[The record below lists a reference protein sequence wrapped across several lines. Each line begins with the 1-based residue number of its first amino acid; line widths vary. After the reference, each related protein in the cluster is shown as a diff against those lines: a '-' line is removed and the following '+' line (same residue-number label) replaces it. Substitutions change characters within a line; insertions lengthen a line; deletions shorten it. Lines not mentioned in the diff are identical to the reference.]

1 MRTQTFSILGIGK
14 RGKSGYESAK
24 ALRTLGK
31 EVFLSESRM
40 RTDYEVDAQEM
51 EAWGVQLEFG
61 GHSERLFQQEV
72 LIVCPGIL
80 PSTPVIQEALRRGI
94 PVWSEIELAFRLAK
108 APLIAITGT
117 NGKTT
122 TTALTADVLR
132 QGAKPVFVGGNIGI
146 PLVRVALEAPA
157 DAWIVA
163 EIGAPQLEFISSFHP
178 HVAVLLNFSED
189 HLDRYASIAEYR
201 KTKSRVVENQQSN
214 DWVVRN
220 RLDQWSMQTTSAA
233 RVFTLF
239 AWGNEDGVWLEGG
252 QIQARFGGKI
262 SEICSFNELPL
273 PGQANPENAL
283 AAIAC
288 GILAGLQPEQIRSG
302 LAAFRGVEHRLEY
315 AGRIHGIP
323 YYNDSSGTNPLSTIR
338 ALAVFSQ
345 PVVLI
350 LGGSEKNANFGELVQ
365 AARKREATLV
375 LFGATRERI
384 ARTCKQE
391 NFTGFRMV
399 EGDLAQVLDS
409 VACIAQPGSVVLF
422 SPACAS
428 FDMFQDY
435 EHRGEVFKHLV
446 REREAVER

>member
-1 MRTQTFSILGIGK
+1 MRTQSFSILGIGK

-24 ALRTLGK
+24 ALRKLGK

-40 RTDYEVDAQEM
+40 RANCEAEAREM
-51 EAWGVQLEFG
+51 EGWGVQLEFG
-61 GHSERLFQQEV
+61 GHSERLFEQEI
-72 LIVCPGIL
+72 LIVCPGI
-80 PSTPVIQEALRRGI
+80 PPTTPAIQAALGRGM

-122 TTALTADVLR
+122 TTALVADVLR
-132 QGAKPVFVGGNIGI
+132 QGTRPAFVGGNIGI

-163 EIGAPQLEFISSFHP
+163 EIGAPQLEFISSFRP
-178 HVAVLLNFSED
+178 HIAVLLNFSED
-189 HLDRYASIAEYR
+189 HLDRYPSMAEYR
-201 KTKSRVVENQQSN
+201 KTKSRMVENQRSD

-220 RLDQWSMQTTSAA
+220 RLDQWSMQTRSAA
-233 RVFTLF
+233 RAFTLF
-239 AWGNEDGVWLEGG
+239 ALADEAGVWLEGG
-252 QIQARFGGKI
+252 HIRARFDGKT
-262 SEICSFNELPL
+262 SEIVSFPELPL

-288 GILAGLQPEQIRSG
+288 GILAGLQPSQIRSG

-315 AGRIHGIP
+315 AGQVHGIP

-338 ALAVFSQ
+338 SLAVFSQ
-345 PVVLI
+345 PVILI
-350 LGGSEKNANFGELVQ
+350 LGGSEKNANFAELVKS
-365 AARKREATLV
+365 ARTREVTLV
-375 LFGATRERI
+375 LFGATKERI
-384 ARTCKQE
+384 AQACRQE
-391 NFTGFRMV
+391 NFSHFRMV
-399 EGDLAQVLDS
+399 EGDLADVLDS
-409 VACIAQPGSVVLF
+409 VADIAQPGSVVLF

-435 EHRGEVFKHLV
+435 EHRGEVFKRLV
-446 REREAVER
+446 REREAGAR

>member
-1 MRTQTFSILGIGK
+1 MQTFSILGIGK

-24 ALRTLGK
+24 ALRVLGK
-31 EVFLSESRM
+31 EVFLSESRL
-40 RTDYEVDAQEM
+40 RSDCEVDAQEM
-51 EAWGVQLEFG
+51 EAWGVKLEFG

-80 PSTPVIQEALRRGI
+80 PATPVIQAALRRGM

-122 TTALTADVLR
+122 TTALIADILR
-132 QGAKPVFVGGNIGI
+132 QGIKPTFVGGNIGI

-163 EIGAPQLEFISSFHP
+163 EIGAPQLEFISSFRP

-189 HLDRYASIAEYR
+189 HLDRYASMAEYR
-201 KTKSRVVENQQSN
+201 KTKSRMVENQQSN
-214 DWVVRN
+214 DWIVRN
-220 RLDQWSMQTTSAA
+220 RLDEWSMQTRSAA

-239 AWGNEDGVWLEGG
+239 GWGNEDGVWMEGG
-252 QIQARFGGKI
+252 QIRARLDGKI
-262 SEICSFNELPL
+262 SEIVSFNELPL

-288 GILAGLQPEQIRSG
+288 GILAGLQPGQIRSG
-302 LAAFRGVEHRLEY
+302 VAAFQGVEHRLEY
-315 AGRIHGIP
+315 VGRIEGIP

-338 ALAVFSQ
+338 SLAVFTQ

-365 AARKREATLV
+365 VARKKKATLV

-384 ARTCKQE
+384 AGACRQE
-391 NFTGFRMV
+391 NFSGFRIV
-399 EGDLAQVLDS
+399 EGDLAEVLDS
-409 VACIAQPGSVVLF
+409 VACMAQPGSVVLF

-446 REREAVER
+446 REREAGAR